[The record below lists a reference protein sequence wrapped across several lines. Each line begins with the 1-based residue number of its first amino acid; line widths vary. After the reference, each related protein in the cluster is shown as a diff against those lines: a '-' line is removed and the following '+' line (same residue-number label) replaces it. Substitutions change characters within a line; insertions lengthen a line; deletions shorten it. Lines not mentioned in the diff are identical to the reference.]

1 MLFGKN
7 SRLLAGGLMIVML
20 AVSSLSA
27 AAAAGDDFDFQKGSS
42 LASALA
48 QSRAQNRIL
57 LTENKVSGCAER
69 DFVSAEIVK
78 QPGMLAKTAEVNQ
91 KKWREQWTVSRCGEQ
106 VGYLIFFTE
115 IGIGGS
121 FFSIVE
127 NE

>member
-1 MLFGKN
+1 MLFGNGSK
-7 SRLLAGGLMIVML
+7 GL
-20 AVSSLSA
+20 AVGLVA
-27 AAAAGDDFDFQKGSS
+27 AALAMTLGRASIAAGDDFDFDDGAS

-78 QPGMLAKTAEVNQ
+78 KPAMLAKTAEVKE
-91 KKWREQWTVSRCGEQ
+91 KKWQEQWTVNRCGEQ
-106 VGYLIFFTE
+106 VGYLVFFTE
-115 IGIGGS
+115 IGIGGT

-127 NE
+127 KQ